1 MKGMRIHSKKGCV
14 NLKVEEFIEE
24 NIPFIKDI
32 ASNFYNV
39 PFEDLMQAGT
49 LGVLKALKKYR
60 QDGTIKFST
69 YAYDYIYG
77 EMYDFVMKDRKVKV
91 SKEMLRLAKKV
102 KLTTEALTLKTGHVP
117 TYEEI
122 GHVLKLSPYE
132 VMQLI
137 NINHETISFDKETLD
152 ERNLYETIPAVEKL
166 SLDDKITLQNGMDTL
181 PESEQK
187 ILEYR
192 YFEDLT
198 QSETAKKMG
207 MTQVMVSRYESRSL
221 KRLRK
226 YYEVA

>member
-166 SLDDKITLQNGMDTL
+166 SIDDKITLQNGMDTL

>member
-152 ERNLYETIPAVEKL
+152 ERNLYETIPTVEKL